1 LGWEGVLLE
10 GLTALGLIAVPTFL
24 FLSGGFLVYALQ
36 GKDLKRAYRTVAIG
50 LFHMLVPYFLWSI
63 GFYILIFALL
73 DQRYTLLEYLKN
85 LVVGYP
91 YNFVPLVACFY
102 LASPILVP
110 LAARRPWFVLLAV
123 SGYQLF
129 TASVL
134 RPDLLGFAL
143 PDWARYLTIPGL
155 RLSIALWGV
164 FFPMGVVFGQR
175 PRAWARAVRGI
186 WWLLAVGGV
195 VTFSLAVVNEISGL
209 GWPLAGILFPVLVI
223 SMMPLLRREMI
234 PFAQP
239 LEELGRRAY
248 GLYLANLVLV
258 NLVLVAVRWGVP
270 WLYGELLLLIPVV
283 LLCVLVAFR
292 ILVAA
297 VHRLPFRAAPR
308 VVFG

>member
-36 GKDLKRAYRTVAIG
+36 GKDLKRAYRTVGIG
-50 LFHMLVPYFLWSI
+50 LFHMLVPYLIWSI
-63 GFYILIFALL
+63 VFYVLISALL
-73 DQRYTLLEYLKN
+73 DQRYSLLEYLKN

-91 YNFVPLVACFY
+91 YNFVPLVACYY
-102 LASPILVP
+102 LVSPVLVP
-110 LAARRPWFVLLAV
+110 LAARHPWTVLLAIG
-123 SGYQLF
+123 GYQLF

-134 RPDLLGFAL
+134 RPDLLGFPL
-143 PDWARYLTIPGL
+143 PEWCRYLTIPGL

-186 WWLLAVGGV
+186 WLLPAMAAV
-195 VTFSLAVVNEISGL
+195 VTFSLAVLNEVSGL
-209 GWPLAGILFPVLVI
+209 GWPLASLLFPMFVI

-258 NLVLVAVRWGVP
+258 NLVLAAVQRGVP
-270 WLYGELLLLIPVV
+270 WLYSEPLLLIPVV
-283 LLCVLVAFR
+283 LICVLIAFR

-297 VHRLPFRAAPR
+297 VLRIPVRAAPR